1 MYIIHVS
8 FILRDEE
15 SSVLTKTQEW
25 QARSSATSDEIYADV
40 YAYATVAYPEALYVS
55 ALITDATESIV
66 L

>member
-8 FILRDEE
+8 FILRDED

-25 QARSSATSDEIYADV
+25 HAPSSATSEEIYANV
-40 YAYATVAYPEALYVS
+40 YAYAAVAYPKALYVS
-55 ALITDATESIV
+55 AIITDATESVV

>member
-8 FILRDEE
+8 FILRDEN
-15 SSVLTKTQEW
+15 SSFLTRTQEW
-25 QARSSATSDEIYADV
+25 HARSAATPDEVYADV
-40 YAYATVAYPEALYVS
+40 YAYATVAYPQAICVS